1 MPEIETVPEITAVNE
16 PLLPPSQGTVPAQSD
31 GRDRYSTRVQT
42 LLGLFAG
49 RRGAS
54 LLVRQNVAL
63 YLEDWREAWG
73 YSFPVVVIDTLW
85 NLTFVVVALAMLL
98 WFAREE
104 TNVKLRVWI
113 CGYSMQ
119 CVVHVV
125 LLVLEYKRRISTAP
139 SLISSRWSFED
150 DGDDIHPIRY
160 GKEGASEAE
169 ISRLPKYIFEV
180 ATGDMEQPD
189 VRACRMMPRRTNG
202 PDFSTERVLLTEEA
216 DCCICLCHYE
226 DGEQL
231 HLLPCSHHFHS
242 TCIAKWLRVKA
253 TCPVCKSLIV

>member
-31 GRDRYSTRVQT
+31 GGDSYSTRVQT

-73 YSFPVVVIDTLW
+73 YSLPVVVIDTLS

-104 TNVKLRVWI
+104 TNVKLRIWI

-139 SLISSRWSFED
+139 SLISRRWSSED
-150 DGDDIHPIRY
+150 DEDDIHPIR
-160 GKEGASEAE
+160 
-169 ISRLPKYIFEV
+169 IFEKLNTV
-180 ATGDMEQPD
+180 ISYIWLVIGFIW
-189 VRACRMMPRRTNG
+189 MM
-202 PDFSTERVLLTEEA
+202 SS
-216 DCCICLCHYE
+216 YE
-226 DGEQL
+226 DHGSQRIFWIVVYVYATMKMGNNFIYFLAAITSTL
-231 HLLPCSHHFHS
+231 HASRNGLG
-242 TCIAKWLRVKA
+242 
-253 TCPVCKSLIV
+253 